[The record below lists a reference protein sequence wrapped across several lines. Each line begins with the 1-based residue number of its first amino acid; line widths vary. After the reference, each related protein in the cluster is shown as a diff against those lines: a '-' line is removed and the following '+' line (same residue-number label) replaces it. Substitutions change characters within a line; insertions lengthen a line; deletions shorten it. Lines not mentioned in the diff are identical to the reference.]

1 MSIQTIR
8 GFIQAEILNDVTAR
22 IEPDQNLLLTEM
34 LDSLGVFRLVAF
46 LETEFGVSIPPED
59 VTLENFAT
67 LRLMDAYLR
76 SRTG

>member
-1 MSIQTIR
+1 MSIQAIR
-8 GFIQAEILNDVTAR
+8 SFIQAEILNDVTAP

-34 LDSLGVFRLVAF
+34 LDSLGVFRLVAY
-46 LETEFGVSIPPED
+46 LETEFGVAIPPED

-67 LRLMDAYLR
+67 LQLMDAYLR